1 MKKDVF
7 LPPKKYGIMEIT
19 RLFDILER
27 DLKEFPKED
36 ALCGKENGLW
46 IKHSTK
52 DYVDKVNNISYGLLQ
67 LGIKRG
73 DCIATITPNRPE
85 WNFLDMAIMQIG
97 AIHVAIYPTI
107 SESDYQYILNHA
119 DVKLIFVSGWELLRK
134 INTIIEGIPSLT
146 DKVYTF
152 RNLRGYRH
160 LNELIEL
167 GRANPSPEYLQQIK
181 DSITTDDVVSIV
193 YTSGTTG
200 NPKGVMLTH
209 RNFLTNIYGV
219 LPIIPVKNNNRI
231 LSYLPLCH
239 VYERMMNY
247 TWQYLGIPIYYNDNL
262 AKIQEELVEL
272 QPDIFTSVPRLL
284 EKMYDKILARGR
296 KLEGVKRRI
305 FFWANDIAQNFDF
318 NQSKSYFRKL
328 KLARKLVL
336 NQWYKAL
343 GGNLDVIVTGGA
355 AIQPLISKVFWAMGV
370 RVVEGYGTTE
380 SAPVIAVSDFFK
392 GGLEFGTA
400 GHVLP
405 GTQVR
410 IAEDGE
416 ILTKGAH
423 VMKGYYK
430 APEQTAEAIDKDG
443 WLHTGD
449 LGKLTPE
456 GRLKITGRKK
466 EMFKTA
472 FGKYVVPTILENKVA
487 EDSLVD
493 SIMVVGENKQFAAA
507 LIVPNFADLRS
518 WCQNKDID
526 YTTNEE
532 MVKHPEVLKKFKK
545 IIDHYNTFFGE
556 TEKIKR
562 FILIGYEWSIQTG
575 ELTPTLRLKRNVLL
589 EKYKEQ
595 IEQLF
600 V

>member
-1 MKKDVF
+1 MQ
-7 LPPKKYGIMEIT
+7 PKFIGKMEVT

-36 ALCGKENGLW
+36 ALCGKENGIW

-52 DYVDKVNNISYGLLQ
+52 DYADKVNSISYGLMQ
-67 LGIKRG
+67 LGIKKG

-107 SESDYQYILNHA
+107 SEADYRYILNHA

-134 INTIIEGIPSLT
+134 INNIIEGIPSLT

-160 LNELIEL
+160 LNELIEI

-181 DSITTDDVVSIV
+181 DSILPDDVVSIV

-247 TWQYLGIPIYYNDNL
+247 TWQYLGMPIYYNENL
-262 AKIQEELVEL
+262 AKIQEEMVEV
-272 QPDIFTSVPRLL
+272 QPDIFTTVPRLL
-284 EKMYDKILARGR
+284 EKVYDKILAKGR
-296 KLEGVKRRI
+296 KLSGAKRKI
-305 FFWANDIAQNFDF
+305 FFWANDIALDFDF
-318 NQSKSYFRKL
+318 NKSKSYYRKL

-355 AIQPLISKVFWAMGV
+355 AIQPMISKVFWAMGV

-380 SAPVIAVSDFFK
+380 SSPVIAVSDFFK

-416 ILTKGAH
+416 ILARGNH

-430 APEQTAEAIDKDG
+430 APDLTAEAIDKDG

-472 FGKYVVPTILENKVA
+472 FGKYVVPTILENKVS

-493 SIMVVGENKQFAAA
+493 NIMVVGENKQFAAA
-507 LIVPNFADLRS
+507 LIVPNFPDLRS
-518 WCQNKDID
+518 WCQNKDIP

-532 MVKHPEVLKKFKK
+532 MVQHPEVIKKFKK
-545 IIDHYNTFFGE
+545 IIDYYNTQFGE

-575 ELTPTLRLKRNVLL
+575 ELTPTLKLKRNVLL
-589 EKYKEQ
+589 KKYEDQ
-595 IEQLF
+595 IEKLF
-600 V
+600 A

>member
-1 MKKDVF
+1 M
-7 LPPKKYGIMEIT
+7 
-19 RLFDILER
+19 
-27 DLKEFPKED
+27 KEFPKED
-36 ALCGKENGLW
+36 ALCGKENGIW

-52 DYVDKVNNISYGLLQ
+52 DYVDKVNSISYGLMQ
-67 LGIKRG
+67 LGIKKG

-107 SESDYQYILNHA
+107 SEADYRYILNHA

-134 INTIIEGIPSLT
+134 INNIIEGIPSLT

-160 LNELIEL
+160 LNELIEI

-181 DSITTDDVVSIV
+181 DSILPDDVVSIV

-209 RNFLTNIYGV
+209 RNFLTNIHGV
-219 LPIIPVKNNNRI
+219 LPIIPIKPNNRI

-284 EKMYDKILARGR
+284 EKMYDKILAKGR
-296 KLEGVKRRI
+296 KLSGAKRKI
-305 FFWANDIAQNFDF
+305 FFWANEIALNYDF

-355 AIQPLISKVFWAMGV
+355 AIQPMISKVFWAMGV

-380 SAPVIAVSDFFK
+380 SSPVIAVSDFFK

-416 ILTKGAH
+416 ILARGNH

-472 FGKYVVPTILENKVA
+472 FGKYVVPTILENKVS

-493 SIMVVGENKQFAAA
+493 NIMVVGENKQFAAA
-507 LIVPNFADLRS
+507 LIVPNFPDLRS
-518 WCQNKDID
+518 WCQNKDIP

-532 MVKHPEVLKKFKK
+532 MVQNPEVIKKFKK
-545 IIDHYNTFFGE
+545 IIDYYNTQFGE

-575 ELTPTLRLKRNVLL
+575 ELTPTLKLKRNVLL
-589 EKYKEQ
+589 KKYEEQ

-600 V
+600 A

>member
-1 MKKDVF
+1 MQ
-7 LPPKKYGIMEIT
+7 PKFIGKMEVT

-36 ALCGKENGLW
+36 ALCGKENGIW

-52 DYVDKVNNISYGLLQ
+52 DYVDKVNSISYGLMQ
-67 LGIKRG
+67 LGIKKG

-107 SESDYQYILNHA
+107 SEADYRYILNHA

-134 INTIIEGIPSLT
+134 INNIIEGIPSLT

-160 LNELIEL
+160 LNELIEI

-181 DSITTDDVVSIV
+181 DSIEPDDVVSIV

-219 LPIIPVKNNNRI
+219 LPIIPVKTNNRI

-247 TWQYLGIPIYYNDNL
+247 AWQYLGMPIYYNENL
-262 AKIQEELVEL
+262 AKIQEEMVEV

-296 KLEGVKRRI
+296 KLEGVKRKI

-355 AIQPLISKVFWAMGV
+355 AIQPMISKVFWAMGV

-416 ILTKGAH
+416 ILTRGKH

-430 APEQTAEAIDKDG
+430 APDLTAEAIDKDG

-472 FGKYVVPTILENKVA
+472 FGKYVVPTILENKVS

-493 SIMVVGENKQFAAA
+493 NIMVVGENKQFAAA

-518 WCQNKDID
+518 WCQNKDIP

-532 MVKHPEVLKKFKK
+532 MVQHPEVQKKFKK
-545 IIDHYNTFFGE
+545 IIDYYNTQFGE

-575 ELTPTLRLKRNVLL
+575 ELTPTLKLKRNVLL
-589 EKYKEQ
+589 KKYEEQ
-595 IEQLF
+595 IEKLF
-600 V
+600 A

>member
-1 MKKDVF
+1 MQ
-7 LPPKKYGIMEIT
+7 PKFIGKMEVT

-36 ALCGKENGLW
+36 ALCGKENGIW

-52 DYVDKVNNISYGLLQ
+52 DYVDKVNSISYGLMQ
-67 LGIKRG
+67 LGIKKG

-107 SESDYQYILNHA
+107 SEADYRYILNHA

-134 INTIIEGIPSLT
+134 INNIIEGIPSLT

-160 LNELIEL
+160 LNELIEI

-181 DSITTDDVVSIV
+181 DSIEPDDVVSIV

-247 TWQYLGIPIYYNDNL
+247 TWQYLGMPIYYNENL
-262 AKIQEELVEL
+262 AKIQEEMVEV
-272 QPDIFTSVPRLL
+272 QPDIFTTVPRLL
-284 EKMYDKILARGR
+284 EKVYDKIIAKGR
-296 KLEGVKRRI
+296 KLTGVKRKI
-305 FFWANDIAQNFDF
+305 FFWANDIALDFDF
-318 NQSKSYFRKL
+318 NKSKSYYRKL

-355 AIQPLISKVFWAMGV
+355 AIQPMISKVFWAMGV

-380 SAPVIAVSDFFK
+380 SSPVIAVSDFFK

-416 ILTKGAH
+416 ILTRGKH

-430 APEQTAEAIDKDG
+430 APDLTAEAIDKDG

-472 FGKYVVPTILENKVA
+472 FGKYVVPTILENKVS

-493 SIMVVGENKQFAAA
+493 NIMVVGENKQFAAA

-518 WCQNKDID
+518 WCQNKDIP

-532 MVKHPEVLKKFKK
+532 MVQHPEVQKKFKK
-545 IIDHYNTFFGE
+545 IIDYYNTQFGE

-575 ELTPTLRLKRNVLL
+575 ELTPTLKLKRNVLL
-589 EKYKEQ
+589 KKYEEQ
-595 IEQLF
+595 IEKLF
-600 V
+600 A

>member
-1 MKKDVF
+1 MQ
-7 LPPKKYGIMEIT
+7 PKFIGKMEVT

-36 ALCGKENGLW
+36 ALCGKENGIW

-52 DYVDKVNNISYGLLQ
+52 DYVDKVNSISYGLMQ
-67 LGIKRG
+67 LGIKKG

-107 SESDYQYILNHA
+107 SEADYRYILNHA

-134 INTIIEGIPSLT
+134 INNIIEGIPSLT

-160 LNELIEL
+160 LNELIEI

-181 DSITTDDVVSIV
+181 DSIQPDDVVSIV

-247 TWQYLGIPIYYNDNL
+247 TWQYLGMPIYYNENL
-262 AKIQEELVEL
+262 AKIQEEMVEV
-272 QPDIFTSVPRLL
+272 QPDIFTTVPRLL
-284 EKMYDKILARGR
+284 EKVYDKILAKGR
-296 KLEGVKRRI
+296 KLTGIKHKI
-305 FFWANDIAQNFDF
+305 FFWANDIALDFDF
-318 NQSKSYFRKL
+318 NKSKSYYRKL

-355 AIQPLISKVFWAMGV
+355 AIQPMISKVFWAMGV

-380 SAPVIAVSDFFK
+380 SSPVIAVSDFFK

-416 ILTKGAH
+416 ILARGKH

-430 APEQTAEAIDKDG
+430 APDLTAEAIDKDG

-472 FGKYVVPTILENKVA
+472 FGKYVVPTILENKVS

-493 SIMVVGENKQFAAA
+493 NIMVVGENKQFAAA

-518 WCQNKDID
+518 WCQNKDIP

-532 MVKHPEVLKKFKK
+532 MVQHPEVQKKFKK
-545 IIDHYNTFFGE
+545 IIDYYNTQFGE

-575 ELTPTLRLKRNVLL
+575 ELTPTLKLKRNVLL
-589 EKYKEQ
+589 KKYEEQ
-595 IEQLF
+595 IEKLF
-600 V
+600 A

>member
-1 MKKDVF
+1 M
-7 LPPKKYGIMEIT
+7 
-19 RLFDILER
+19 
-27 DLKEFPKED
+27 KEFPKED
-36 ALCGKENGLW
+36 ALCGKENGIW

-52 DYVDKVNNISYGLLQ
+52 DYVDKVNSISYGLMQ
-67 LGIKRG
+67 LGIKKG

-107 SESDYQYILNHA
+107 SEADYRYILNHA

-134 INTIIEGIPSLT
+134 INNIIEGIPSLT

-160 LNELIEL
+160 LNELIEV

-181 DSITTDDVVSIV
+181 DSIQPDDVVSIV

-219 LPIIPVKNNNRI
+219 LPIIPVKTNNRI

-247 TWQYLGIPIYYNDNL
+247 TWQYLGMPIYYNENL
-262 AKIQEELVEL
+262 AKIQEEMVEV
-272 QPDIFTSVPRLL
+272 QPDIFTTVPRLL
-284 EKMYDKILARGR
+284 EKVYDKILAKGR
-296 KLEGVKRRI
+296 KLSGVKRKI
-305 FFWANDIAQNFDF
+305 FFWANDIALNFDF
-318 NQSKSYFRKL
+318 NQSKSYYRKL

-355 AIQPLISKVFWAMGV
+355 AIQPMISKVFWAMGV

-380 SAPVIAVSDFFK
+380 SSPVIAVSDFFK

-416 ILTKGAH
+416 ILARGNH

-430 APEQTAEAIDKDG
+430 APDLTAEAIDKDG

-472 FGKYVVPTILENKVA
+472 FGKYVVPTILENKVS

-493 SIMVVGENKQFAAA
+493 NIMVVGENKQFAAA
-507 LIVPNFADLRS
+507 LIVPNFPDLRS
-518 WCQNKDID
+518 WCQNKNIN

-532 MVKHPEVLKKFKK
+532 MVQHPEVIKKFKK
-545 IIDHYNTFFGE
+545 IIDYYNTQFGE

-575 ELTPTLRLKRNVLL
+575 ELTPTLKLKRNVLL
-589 EKYKEQ
+589 KKYEEQ
-595 IEQLF
+595 IEKLF
-600 V
+600 A

>member
-1 MKKDVF
+1 
-7 LPPKKYGIMEIT
+7 MEVT
-19 RLFDILER
+19 RLFDIL
-27 DLKEFPKED
+27 DQYLADFPKED
-36 ALCGKENGLW
+36 ALCGKENGIW
-46 IKHSTK
+46 IKHSTQ
-52 DYVDKVNNISYGLLQ
+52 DYVNRVNWISYGLMQ
-67 LGIKRG
+67 LGIKKG

-97 AIHVAIYPTI
+97 AVHVAIYPTI
-107 SESDYQYILNHA
+107 SESDYNYILNHA

-134 INTIIEGIPSLT
+134 INNIIEGIPSLS

-160 LNELIEL
+160 LNELIEI
-167 GRANPSPEYLQQIK
+167 GRANPSPEYLKQIK
-181 DSITTDDVVSIV
+181 DSIVSDDVVSIV

-209 RNFLTNIYGV
+209 RNFLTNIHGV
-219 LPIIPVKNNNRI
+219 LPIIPTTNQNRI

-247 TWQYLGIPIYYNDNL
+247 TWQYLGIPIYYNENL
-262 AKIQEELVEL
+262 AKIQEEMVEV
-272 QPDIFTSVPRLL
+272 QPDIFTTVPRLL
-284 EKMYDKILARGR
+284 EKMYDKIIAKGR
-296 KLEGVKRRI
+296 KLEGAKRKL
-305 FFWANDIAQNFDF
+305 FFWANDVALDFDF

-336 NQWYKAL
+336 NHWYKAL
-343 GGNLDVIVTGGA
+343 GGNLNTIVTGGA
-355 AIQPLISKVFWAMGV
+355 AIQPMISKVFWAMGV

-380 SAPVIAVSDFFK
+380 SGPVIAVSDFFK

-400 GHVLP
+400 GHILP
-405 GTQVR
+405 GTQVK
-410 IAEDGE
+410 IAEDDE
-416 ILTKGAH
+416 ILTRGKH

-472 FGKYVVPTILENKVA
+472 FGKYVVPTILENKVS

-493 SIMVVGENKQFAAA
+493 NIMVVGENKQFAAA
-507 LIVPNFADLRS
+507 LIVPNFPDLRS
-518 WCQNKDID
+518 WCNRKEIP

-532 MVKHPEVLKKFKK
+532 MVKNPDVIKKFKK
-545 IIDHYNTFFGE
+545 IIDYYNTTFGE

-562 FILIGYEWSIQTG
+562 FILIGYEWTIQTG
-575 ELTPTLRLKRNVLL
+575 ELTPTLKLKRNVLL
-589 EKYKEQ
+589 KKYEKQ

-600 V
+600 A

>member
-1 MKKDVF
+1 
-7 LPPKKYGIMEIT
+7 MEIT

-36 ALCGKENGLW
+36 ALCGKENGIW

-52 DYVDKVNNISYGLLQ
+52 DYVDKVNSISYGLMQ
-67 LGIKRG
+67 LGIKKG

-107 SESDYQYILNHA
+107 SEADYRYILNHA

-134 INTIIEGIPSLT
+134 INNIIEGIPSLT

-160 LNELIEL
+160 LNELIEI

-181 DSITTDDVVSIV
+181 DSIQPDDVVSIV

-247 TWQYLGIPIYYNDNL
+247 TWQYLGMPIYYNENL
-262 AKIQEELVEL
+262 AKIQEEMVEV
-272 QPDIFTSVPRLL
+272 QPDIFTTVPRLL
-284 EKMYDKILARGR
+284 EKVYDKILAKGR
-296 KLEGVKRRI
+296 KLSGVKRKI
-305 FFWANDIAQNFDF
+305 FFWANDIALNFDF
-318 NQSKSYFRKL
+318 NQSKSYYRKL

-355 AIQPLISKVFWAMGV
+355 AIQPMISKVFWAMGV

-380 SAPVIAVSDFFK
+380 SSPVIAVSDFFK

-416 ILTKGAH
+416 ILARGNH

-430 APEQTAEAIDKDG
+430 APDLTAEAIDKDG

-472 FGKYVVPTILENKVA
+472 FGKYVVPTILENKVS

-493 SIMVVGENKQFAAA
+493 NIMVVGENKQFAAA
-507 LIVPNFADLRS
+507 LIVPNFPDLRS
-518 WCQNKDID
+518 WCQNKNIN

-532 MVKHPEVLKKFKK
+532 MVQHPEVIKKFKK
-545 IIDHYNTFFGE
+545 IIDYYNTQFGE

-575 ELTPTLRLKRNVLL
+575 ELTPTLKLKRNVLL
-589 EKYKEQ
+589 KKYEEQ
-595 IEQLF
+595 IEKLF
-600 V
+600 A

>member
-1 MKKDVF
+1 M
-7 LPPKKYGIMEIT
+7 
-19 RLFDILER
+19 
-27 DLKEFPKED
+27 KEFPKED
-36 ALCGKENGLW
+36 ALCGKENGIW

-52 DYVDKVNNISYGLLQ
+52 DYADKVNSISYGLMQ
-67 LGIKRG
+67 LGIKKG

-160 LNELIEL
+160 LNELIEI

-181 DSITTDDVVSIV
+181 DSILPDDVVSIV

-209 RNFLTNIYGV
+209 RNFLTNILGV
-219 LPIIPVKNNNRI
+219 LPIIPIKPNNRI

-284 EKMYDKILARGR
+284 EKMYDKILAKGR
-296 KLEGVKRRI
+296 KLSGVKRKI

-416 ILTKGAH
+416 ILAKGAH

-507 LIVPNFADLRS
+507 LIVPNFPDLRS

-532 MVKHPEVLKKFKK
+532 MVKHPEVQKKFKK
-545 IIDHYNTFFGE
+545 IIDYYNTQFGE

-575 ELTPTLRLKRNVLL
+575 ELTPTLKLKRNVLL

-600 V
+600 A